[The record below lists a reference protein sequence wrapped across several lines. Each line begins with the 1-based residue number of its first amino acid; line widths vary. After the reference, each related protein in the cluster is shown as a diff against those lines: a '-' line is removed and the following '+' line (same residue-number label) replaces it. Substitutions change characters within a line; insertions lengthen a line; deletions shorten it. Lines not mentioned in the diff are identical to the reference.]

1 MLRFLKKVTQ
11 RELEDINE
19 QLRLNASNN
28 YRDATLDNLKELE
41 TKYRELSEKGRLNKE
56 QSEHY
61 GKMIDDYKAE
71 NTFFNGLT
79 FESLRVLP
87 IKNRKQDGKI
97 WKPK

>member
-28 YRDATLDNLKELE
+28 YRDATLGNLKELE

-56 QSEHY
+56 QSKHY

-71 NTFFNGLT
+71 FKGFTHKEQKAG
-79 FESLRVLP
+79 
-87 IKNRKQDGKI
+87 
-97 WKPK
+97 W

>member
-41 TKYRELSEKGRLNKE
+41 TKYRELSGKGRLNKE
-56 QSEHY
+56 QIEHY

-71 NTFFNGLT
+71 FKGFTHKEQKAG
-79 FESLRVLP
+79 
-87 IKNRKQDGKI
+87 
-97 WKPK
+97 W

>member
-41 TKYRELSEKGRLNKE
+41 TKYRELSEKGRLNRE

-61 GKMIDDYKAE
+61 GK
-71 NTFFNGLT
+71 
-79 FESLRVLP
+79 
-87 IKNRKQDGKI
+87 
-97 WKPK
+97 

>member
-1 MLRFLKKVTQ
+1 MTQ

-61 GKMIDDYKAE
+61 SKMIDDYKAE
-71 NTFFNGLT
+71 FKGFTHKEQKAG
-79 FESLRVLP
+79 
-87 IKNRKQDGKI
+87 
-97 WKPK
+97 W

>member
-41 TKYRELSEKGRLNKE
+41 TK
-56 QSEHY
+56 
-61 GKMIDDYKAE
+61 
-71 NTFFNGLT
+71 
-79 FESLRVLP
+79 
-87 IKNRKQDGKI
+87 
-97 WKPK
+97 

>member
-1 MLRFLKKVTQ
+1 MLRFLKNVTQ

-61 GKMIDDYKAE
+61 GKMIDDHKAE
-71 NTFFNGLT
+71 FKGFTHKEQKAG
-79 FESLRVLP
+79 
-87 IKNRKQDGKI
+87 
-97 WKPK
+97 W

>member
-61 GKMIDDYKAE
+61 GKMIDDYTAEFKGFTHKEQKA
-71 NTFFNGLT
+71 G
-79 FESLRVLP
+79 
-87 IKNRKQDGKI
+87 
-97 WKPK
+97 W

>member
-1 MLRFLKKVTQ
+1 MTQ

-41 TKYRELSEKGRLNKE
+41 TKYRELSGKGRLNKE

-61 GKMIDDYKAE
+61 GK
-71 NTFFNGLT
+71 
-79 FESLRVLP
+79 
-87 IKNRKQDGKI
+87 
-97 WKPK
+97 

>member
-61 GKMIDDYKAE
+61 SKMIDDYKAE
-71 NTFFNGLT
+71 FKGFTHKEQKAG
-79 FESLRVLP
+79 
-87 IKNRKQDGKI
+87 
-97 WKPK
+97 W

>member
-41 TKYRELSEKGRLNKE
+41 TKYRELAEKGKLNKE
-56 QSEHY
+56 Q
-61 GKMIDDYKAE
+61 KA
-71 NTFFNGLT
+71 G
-79 FESLRVLP
+79 
-87 IKNRKQDGKI
+87 
-97 WKPK
+97 W

>member
-11 RELEDINE
+11 
-19 QLRLNASNN
+19 
-28 YRDATLDNLKELE
+28 RDATLDNLKELE

-71 NTFFNGLT
+71 FKGFTHKEQKAG
-79 FESLRVLP
+79 
-87 IKNRKQDGKI
+87 
-97 WKPK
+97 W

>member
-41 TKYRELSEKGRLNKE
+41 TKYRELSGKGRLNKE
-56 QSEHY
+56 QREHY

-71 NTFFNGLT
+71 FKGFTHKEQKAG
-79 FESLRVLP
+79 
-87 IKNRKQDGKI
+87 
-97 WKPK
+97 W

>member
-41 TKYRELSEKGRLNKE
+41 TKYRELSGKCRLNKE

-61 GKMIDDYKAE
+61 GK
-71 NTFFNGLT
+71 
-79 FESLRVLP
+79 
-87 IKNRKQDGKI
+87 
-97 WKPK
+97 

>member
-1 MLRFLKKVTQ
+1 MIRFLKKVTQ

-56 QSEHY
+56 QCEHY

-71 NTFFNGLT
+71 FKGFTHKEQKAG
-79 FESLRVLP
+79 
-87 IKNRKQDGKI
+87 
-97 WKPK
+97 W

>member
-1 MLRFLKKVTQ
+1 MLRFFKKVTQ

-41 TKYRELSEKGRLNKE
+41 TKYSELSEKGRLNNE

-61 GKMIDDYKAE
+61 RKMIDDYKAE
-71 NTFFNGLT
+71 FKGFTHKEQKAG
-79 FESLRVLP
+79 
-87 IKNRKQDGKI
+87 
-97 WKPK
+97 W

>member
-61 GKMIDDYKAE
+61 CKMIDDYKAE
-71 NTFFNGLT
+71 FKGFTHKEQKAG
-79 FESLRVLP
+79 
-87 IKNRKQDGKI
+87 
-97 WKPK
+97 W

>member
-56 QSEHY
+56 QSEQY

-71 NTFFNGLT
+71 FKGFTHKEQKAG
-79 FESLRVLP
+79 
-87 IKNRKQDGKI
+87 
-97 WKPK
+97 W

>member
-61 GKMIDDYKAE
+61 GKMIDDYKVEFKGFTHKEQKA
-71 NTFFNGLT
+71 G
-79 FESLRVLP
+79 
-87 IKNRKQDGKI
+87 
-97 WKPK
+97 W

>member
-41 TKYRELSEKGRLNKE
+41 TKYRDCLLYTSPSPR
-56 QSEHY
+56 
-61 GKMIDDYKAE
+61 DA
-71 NTFFNGLT
+71 
-79 FESLRVLP
+79 
-87 IKNRKQDGKI
+87 
-97 WKPK
+97 

>member
-56 QSEHY
+56 QIEHD

-71 NTFFNGLT
+71 FKGFTHKEQKAG
-79 FESLRVLP
+79 
-87 IKNRKQDGKI
+87 
-97 WKPK
+97 W

>member
-41 TKYRELSEKGRLNKE
+41 TKYRELSEKGRLNRE

-61 GKMIDDYKAE
+61 GKMIDDCKAE
-71 NTFFNGLT
+71 FKGFTHKEQKAG
-79 FESLRVLP
+79 
-87 IKNRKQDGKI
+87 
-97 WKPK
+97 W

>member
-61 GKMIDDYKAE
+61 GKMIDGYKAE
-71 NTFFNGLT
+71 FKGFTHKEQKAG
-79 FESLRVLP
+79 
-87 IKNRKQDGKI
+87 
-97 WKPK
+97 W

>member
-41 TKYRELSEKGRLNKE
+41 TKYRELSEKGKLNKE
-56 QSEHY
+56 QSEYY

-71 NTFFNGLT
+71 FKGFTHKEQKAG
-79 FESLRVLP
+79 
-87 IKNRKQDGKI
+87 
-97 WKPK
+97 W